1 MVTNEQ
7 EFTIMKKK
15 TRWISKTK
23 AFYRTHQVA
32 AWSLTAAVLAAITLA
47 TVFGIRKMPSSG
59 QAVMETT
66 ALTRGDV
73 THAIEIVGSVRAVPS
88 TTLAWSTSGVVM
100 PFTGKVGD
108 RFNTGDVILELN
120 PASVPASILQA
131 RTDLIDARN
140 ELARAQSADSEYQS
154 AAQAV
159 SDAEYTYNQARA
171 YFEAIIEREGAT
183 IESVEPLI
191 EDFYEAREELWIAQ
205 DIAQSTETLATA
217 DQTRIDAL
225 AGLDES
231 QRAYNTALDT
241 IMNAGGFYFG
251 SEHGGSAQSTYM
263 TYRSAKAVL
272 NEARA
277 DWNAARDNSDT
288 ISAAQAKVQALTNT
302 ANSVYI
308 LAAFD
313 GTVTDIFN
321 FEGDHVSNGTS
332 AIQLDNLAT
341 MVVDVNVSEVDI
353 NYITVGDTV
362 SITFDA
368 LTDRSYNG
376 QVIQVGGAGID
387 TDGIVK
393 FNVSIT
399 LTDSDEAIKPGFTAV
414 SQIII
419 DQAEDVLMIPLTA
432 IHTMDGQKVVVVQ
445 RSGRLTLVPVTLGI
459 SSDLY
464 SALAEGDLQAGDLV
478 VVSLPDSTLESLGL
492 K

>member
-1 MVTNEQ
+1 M
-7 EFTIMKKK
+7 
-15 TRWISKTK
+15 
-23 AFYRTHQVA
+23 A
-32 AWSLTAAVLAAITLA
+32 
-47 TVFGIRKMPSSG
+47 GPG
-59 QAVMETT
+59 QDVIETT

-88 TTLAWSTSGVVM
+88 ATLTWSTSGVVK
-100 PFTGKVGD
+100 PFDVKVGD
-108 RFNTGDVILELN
+108 SFKTGDVILELD

-140 ELARAQSADSEYQS
+140 ELALAESADSEYQS

-159 SDAEYTYNQARA
+159 SDAEYTYNQAKA
-171 YFEAIIEREGAT
+171 YFEAIIEKEGAS
-183 IESVEPLI
+183 IETVEPLI
-191 EDFYEAREELWIAQ
+191 DDFYAAREQLWTAQ
-205 DIAQSTETLATA
+205 DVAQSTETLPAT

-225 AGLDES
+225 AGLDEA
-231 QRAYNTALDT
+231 QRAYNTAIDT

-251 SEHGGSAQSTYM
+251 SEHGGSAQNTYM
-263 TYRSAKAVL
+263 TYRSAKAAL

-277 DWNAARDNSDT
+277 DWNDARDNSDA

-302 ANSVYI
+302 VNSVYI
-308 LAAFD
+308 LASFD

-332 AIQLDNLAT
+332 AIQLDNLTT
-341 MVVDVNVSEVDI
+341 MVVDVSVSEVDI

-368 LTDRSYNG
+368 LTDRIYNG
-376 QVIQVGGAGID
+376 QVTQVGGAGID

-399 LTDSDEAIKPGFTAV
+399 LTDADEAIKPGFTAV

-419 DQAEDVLMIPLTA
+419 DQTEDVLMIPLTA
-432 IHTMDGQKVVVVQ
+432 IHTLDGQKYVIVQ
-445 RSGRLTLVPVTLGI
+445 RSGRLVQVPVTLGT

-464 SALAEGDLQAGDLV
+464 SALVEGDLQEGDLV
-478 VVSLPDSTLESLGL
+478 VIPSTSAN
-492 K
+492 